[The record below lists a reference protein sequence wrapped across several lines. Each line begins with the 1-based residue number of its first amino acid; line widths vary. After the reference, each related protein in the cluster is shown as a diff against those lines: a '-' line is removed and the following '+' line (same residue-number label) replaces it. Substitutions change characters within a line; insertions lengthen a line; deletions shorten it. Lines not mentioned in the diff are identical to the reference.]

1 MKTKMLVIMLVVA
14 LLSVG
19 TSAGATTRPTI
30 ITFDSSL
37 EMISLDEAEAGE
49 ATTTLTW
56 HTVGLTE
63 EYRLALHTYVLD
75 DWQLV
80 FPGDTAPLE
89 PSGAR
94 VVTIRHPLN
103 FGSPTF
109 LLSIIRVG
117 TNNVVDQRIVT
128 IPYDPSAVS
137 EPPVVESFSTEIEA
151 VDGPALAAGEARVMV
166 AWDVVNR
173 VPSANL
179 VFDQV
184 FADDTTTSVE
194 LPRLYLWIPSMG
206 QGPVALIYRD
216 GEETVVLRLRVV
228 DAVAGT
234 VYAEQTLELP
244 VSEPV
249 VGAPEPVVEPDR
261 AQPAETEP
269 QPQPQPQ
276 PQPPASP
283 MGGVDVFTA
292 SPGTVAPGQ
301 PVTLAWQVSGARGV
315 RIEATVPQIAAVQS
329 LVDAQAASGSATVVV
344 PSYAAYSVTYTLR
357 TLDGAAAATA
367 VVQVSCPYTFFFGQ
381 GDGCPTGLPQQMGA
395 SYRAFEGGHMIW
407 RSDSNEV
414 YVHFSDG
421 TASIFLEQDYANAP
435 DAELESAPP
444 LNRQAPDSGFGK
456 VWANAPGVR
465 EKLGWALDDEQGY
478 TATAQ
483 RVAPTRTPRPQF
495 AFYITLPGGEVI
507 GSGYGAWRIVAGG

>member
-1 MKTKMLVIMLVVA
+1 MKTKTLIILLVIA

-19 TSAGATTRPTI
+19 AGTSAATTRPTI

-37 EMISLDEAEAGE
+37 AVIALDDAEAGE

-56 HTVGLTE
+56 HTIGLTE

-80 FPGDTAPLE
+80 FPDDPTPLQ

-103 FGSPTF
+103 FGPPTF
-109 LLSIIRVG
+109 LLSVIRVG
-117 TNNVVDQRIVT
+117 TNKVVDQRIVT
-128 IPYDPSAVS
+128 IPYDTSAVTD
-137 EPPVVESFSTEIEA
+137 PPAVEGFSTEIEA
-151 VDGPALAAGEARVMV
+151 VSGAALAAGEARVMV
-166 AWDVVNR
+166 VWDVLNR

-184 FADDTTTSVE
+184 FADGTTTSVE
-194 LPRLYLWIPSMG
+194 LPRLYLWIPSTG
-206 QGPVALIYRD
+206 EGPLAPVYRD

-228 DAVAGT
+228 DVVAGT

-244 VSEPV
+244 ISEPV
-249 VGAPEPVVEPDR
+249 VGAAQPAGEAGR
-261 AQPAETEP
+261 AQPAQPAP
-269 QPQPQPQ
+269 QPQPAAPT
-276 PQPPASP
+276 
-283 MGGVDVFTA
+283 GGVEVFTV

-315 RIEATVPQIAAVQS
+315 RIEAMVPQMTAAQTV
-329 LVDAQAASGSATVVV
+329 VEAQAASGSATVVV
-344 PSYAAYSVTYTLR
+344 PAYAAYSVNYTLR
-357 TLDGAAAATA
+357 TLDGAAGATA
-367 VVQVSCPYTFFFGQ
+367 VVQVSCPFTFFFGQ
-381 GDGCPTGLPQQMGA
+381 GDGCPTGRAAQVGA

-407 RSDSNEV
+407 RSDTNEI

-421 TASIFLEQDYANAP
+421 TASIFLEQDYAKAP
-435 DAELESAPP
+435 AAELEGAPP
-444 LNRQAPDSGFGK
+444 LNRQAPDSGFGR

-478 TATAQ
+478 VATAQ
-483 RVAPTRTPRPQF
+483 RVAPTRIPRPQF
-495 AFYITLPGGEVI
+495 AFYITLPGGEVV